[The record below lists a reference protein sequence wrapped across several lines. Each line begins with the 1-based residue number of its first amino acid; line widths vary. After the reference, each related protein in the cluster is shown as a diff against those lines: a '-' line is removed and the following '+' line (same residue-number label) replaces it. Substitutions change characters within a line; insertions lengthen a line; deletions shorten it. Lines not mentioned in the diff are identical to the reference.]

1 MSELSA
7 DQRSELK
14 LDHGLLVESVTGDA
28 ARAGIR
34 IGDIILAVNNGKV
47 SSVESFRKAIAA
59 VPKGKSAAI
68 LVRRGDGSLYIP
80 LKISGE

>member
-1 MSELSA
+1 VDA
-7 DQRSELK
+7 
-14 LDHGLLVESVTGDA
+14 TGDA

-34 IGDIILAVNNGKV
+34 TGDVILAVNNSKV
-47 SSVESFRKAIAA
+47 VNVEAFRKAIAA
-59 VPKGKSAAI
+59 VPVGKSAAI